1 MVDSSG
7 GRYDVSGCLMEQY
20 VIKDVAP
27 TVSAILGLRS
37 PAQSTGAVIPQIV
50 RDLSG
55 RQRVA
60 VLVPDAL
67 GLFPWQRWRHEMPCL
82 CSLHDKHSIVM
93 RSVLPSV
100 TPVCFSA
107 ILTGADQSVHG
118 VDART
123 DTIACE
129 SLFDTVSQSK
139 GQTAGVGLRG
149 HTGYEF
155 LGRHAGIRGD
165 GGDGSDAG
173 TETEII
179 RIVDHHSPAFLIAQL
194 YWTDGIFHKHGPSS
208 PAVVPILQET
218 DGRIDRLC
226 RYLGDQGY
234 GVIVLADHGQHDVLD
249 AGVGEN
255 KGRHGTDADEDLLV
269 PCTWV

>member
-1 MVDSSG
+1 MADSQG
-7 GRYDVSGCLMEQY
+7 GRYHVPDCPMKKYS
-20 VIKDVAP
+20 IKDVAP

-37 PAQSTGAVIPQIV
+37 PAQSTGAVIQQIV
-50 RDLSG
+50 RDLSD

-67 GLFPWQRWRHEMPCL
+67 GLFPFQRWRDEMPYL
-82 CSLHDKHSIVM
+82 SSLHDKHSIVM

-107 ILTGADQSVHG
+107 ILTGAEQSVHG

-129 SLFDTVSQSK
+129 TLFDTVGQSE

-155 LGRHAGIRGD
+155 VGRHAGIRGD

-173 TETEII
+173 TEAEVI
-179 RIVDHHSPAFLIAQL
+179 RIVDQHSPAFVIAQL
-194 YWTDGIFHKHGPSS
+194 YWTDGIFHKYGPSS

-218 DGRIDRLC
+218 DSRIDRLC

-234 GVIVLADHGQHDVLD
+234 GVIVLADHGQHDLPD
-249 AGVGEN
+249 AGEGEN